1 MGRHT
6 GFTPKRRAYQV
17 FSSKSG
23 HRGLIALLLVL
34 TLGVGLALS
43 IIRAQQA
50 ALALPQA
57 PVYHADVNYPRQL
70 ATEMAACGHK
80 YGELVS
86 PGKRDIP
93 IIGSGVFRRVVEVR
107 RSGNTAYAIDPFTGR
122 TVMNRLTA
130 QEISETRVC
139 NYAIEQFG
147 QIPPHTL
154 LLTYDDGPNAT
165 WTPQL
170 LAVLKAYGVKA
181 TFFEVGMNILRT
193 PGTLRQVI
201 ANGDVVGNHTL
212 SHPDINAIMP
222 AAARAQ
228 LLMNYDTI
236 ATLGDYRTLLYRTPY
251 TGNNL
256 TTNVFSTLVAQQ
268 LGFTEI
274 GYTSDT
280 ADYTYKPN
288 AQIPLPKFGSG
299 LPGVIEMHDT
309 GGKDDAATVRLT
321 VRIIQK
327 GQALGYRFMTVDQ
340 LLRQQTGTNP
350 VRRAQPD
357 LDDRIGY
364 ALSWAEQV
372 GFQDVVPLILNA
384 TAVFVIVFGLI
395 WVGRALYEGAKQN
408 RPTPAWHPR
417 LVSVLIAAKDEKA
430 VIRATVESVF
440 AHSYPFDLQVVV
452 VNDGSTDGAG
462 GTADGAGGT
471 KAILDE
477 LAARYRDPS
486 RQLEVIHLQQNIGK
500 AAAWDLAFKTR
511 IRGEVCVAFDADTEL
526 TGPDTIP
533 NLVRHFRDPRVGAVA
548 GYIKARNVARQPWK
562 WALCQFQQAEYN
574 IGIAMMRVGQGR
586 HGILV
591 VPGACSA
598 WRTSVM
604 RRIGMAGDTVG
615 EDADAALELR
625 EAGFLVVQDIRAVAV
640 TQIPDTLKGI
650 ARQWLRWSFGMAQNI
665 WKHKRIML
673 QAGRYGAL
681 TWVFWYAVISVLIPL
696 LVLPLSYATVGL
708 AIAAGR
714 WSSILFYVAVFTGF
728 RLVQNLTAMWVLR
741 EWAWDP
747 VTAVFY
753 RFLNDPLQVYLAW
766 RTLFA
771 MLTGRLIGWK
781 GTRVTRIPAIAD
793 DEPLRATSEG

>member
-1 MGRHT
+1 M
-6 GFTPKRRAYQV
+6 V
-17 FSSKSG
+17 
-23 HRGLIALLLVL
+23 AL
-34 TLGVGLALS
+34 GAGLAVS
-43 IIRAQQA
+43 IFRAQQLA
-50 ALALPQA
+50 VALPRP

-70 ATEMAACGHK
+70 AAQMTACGHK

-86 PGKRDIP
+86 SGKRDIP
-93 IIGSGVFRRVVEVR
+93 IIGSGLFRRVVEVR
-107 RSGNTAYAIDPFTGR
+107 RSGDTAYAIDPFTGR
-122 TVMNRLTA
+122 TVITHLTA
-130 QEISETRVC
+130 KEISDTRVC

-147 QIPPHTL
+147 QIPPRTL
-154 LLTYDDGPNAT
+154 LLTYDDGPNAI

-170 LAVLKAYGVKA
+170 LAVLKAYGVHA
-181 TFFEVGMNILRT
+181 TFFEVGMNILRS

-201 ANGDVVGNHTL
+201 ANGNVVGNHTL
-212 SHPDINAIMP
+212 SHPDINVTTS

-228 LLMNYDTI
+228 LLMNYDVI
-236 ATLGDYRTLLYRTPY
+236 ATVGGYRTMLYRTPY

-256 TTNVFSTLVAQQ
+256 TINVFSTLVAQQ

-288 AQIPLPKFGSG
+288 AQIPLPKFGAG

-309 GGKDDAATVRLT
+309 GGKNDAPTVRLT
-321 VRIIQK
+321 ERIIQK
-327 GQALGYRFMTVDQ
+327 AQALGYRFMTVDE
-340 LLRQQTGTNP
+340 LLRQQTGTDP
-350 VRRAQPD
+350 VWRARPD

-364 ALSWAEQV
+364 WLSWTGQT
-372 GFQDVVPLILNA
+372 GLQDAVPVIMNA
-384 TAVFVIVFGLI
+384 TAVFVIVFGLV

-408 RPTPAWHPR
+408 RPTPPWHPR

-440 AHSYPFDLQVVV
+440 AYSYPFDLQVVV

-477 LAARYRDPS
+477 LAARYRNPP

-511 IRGEVCVAFDADTEL
+511 IRGEVCVAFDADVEL

-533 NLVRHFRDPRVGAVA
+533 NLVRHFRDPEVGAVA
-548 GYIKARNVARQPWK
+548 GYIKARNMARQPWK

-574 IGIAMMRVGQGR
+574 IGIAMMRVGQGK

-615 EDADAALELR
+615 EDADAGLELR
-625 EAGFLVVQDIRAVAV
+625 EAGFLVVQDIKAVAV
-640 TQIPDTLKGI
+640 TQIPDTLRAI
-650 ARQWLRWSFGMAQNI
+650 AKQWLRWSFGMAQNI
-665 WKHKRIML
+665 WKHKRVMV
-673 QAGRYGAL
+673 QPGRYGAL

-696 LVLPLSYATVGL
+696 LVLPLSYATIGL
-708 AIAAGR
+708 AIATGR
-714 WSSILFYVAVFTGF
+714 WSSILFYLAVFTGF

-741 EWAWDP
+741 EWSWDP

-753 RFLNDPLQVYLAW
+753 RFLNDPLQIYLAW
-766 RTLFA
+766 RTVFA

-793 DEPLRATSEG
+793 DIPLRAAEKG

>member
-1 MGRHT
+1 MGRHAR
-6 GFTPKRRAYQV
+6 FTPRRRVYQV

-23 HRGLIALLLVL
+23 HRGLIVLLLL
-34 TLGVGLALS
+34 LALAAGLAVS
-43 IIRAQQA
+43 VVRAQQ
-50 ALALPQA
+50 LAVAPPRP
-57 PVYHADVNYPRQL
+57 PVYHADVSYPSQL
-70 ATEMAACGHK
+70 ATEMAACGRK
-80 YGELVS
+80 QGELVS

-93 IIGSGVFRRVVEVR
+93 VIGSGVFRRVVEVR
-107 RSGNTAYAIDPFTGR
+107 RSGGGAYAIDPFSGR
-122 TVMNRLTA
+122 TVMSSLTS
-130 QEISETRVC
+130 QEMADTKGC
-139 NYAIEQFG
+139 DYAIEQFG
-147 QIPPHTL
+147 QVPPKTL

-181 TFFEVGMNILRT
+181 TFFEIGMNILSS

-201 ANGDVVGNHTL
+201 ANGNTVGNHTL
-212 SHPDINAIMP
+212 NHPEINTLTP
-222 AAARAQ
+222 EAARQ
-228 LLMNYDTI
+228 EILMNYDVI
-236 ATLGDYRTLLYRTPY
+236 ATVGGYDTLLYRTPY

-256 TTNVFSTLVAQQ
+256 TENVYSTLVSQQ
-268 LGFTEI
+268 LGFTEV
-274 GYTSDT
+274 GYTLDT
-280 ADYTYKPN
+280 ADYTYPAG
-288 AQIPLPKFGSG
+288 AQIPLPKFGGPG
-299 LPGVIEMHDT
+299 LPGEVVEMHDT
-309 GGKDDAATVRLT
+309 GGKNDVSTVRLT
-321 VRIIQK
+321 ERIIQK
-327 GQALGYRFMTVDQ
+327 AQALGYRFMTVDE
-340 LLRQQTGTNP
+340 LLRQQTGSNP
-350 VRRAQPD
+350 ASRQQPD
-357 LDDRIGY
+357 LDNRIGY
-364 ALSWAEQV
+364 WLSWADEMAV
-372 GFQDVVPLILNA
+372 QDAVPLILNA
-384 TAVFVIVFGLI
+384 TAVFVIFFGLVWI
-395 WVGRALYEGAKQN
+395 GRALYEGAKQN

-430 VIRATVESVF
+430 VIRATIESVF
-440 AHSYPFDLQVVV
+440 AYSYPFDLQVVV
-452 VNDGSTDGAG
+452 VNDGSTDGDG

-477 LAARYRDPS
+477 LAARYRDPA
-486 RQLEVIHLQQNIGK
+486 RHLEVIHLQHNIGK

-548 GYIKARNVARQPWK
+548 GYIKARNTARQPWK

-625 EAGFLVVQDIRAVAV
+625 EAGFIVVQDIKAVAV
-640 TQIPDTLKGI
+640 TQIPDTLRSI

-708 AIAAGR
+708 AIATGN
-714 WSSILFYVAVFTGF
+714 WSSILFYIAVFTGF

-741 EWAWDP
+741 EWSWDP

-753 RFLNDPLQVYLAW
+753 RFLNDPLQVYLAY

-771 MLTGRLIGWK
+771 MLSGRLIGWK
-781 GTRVTRIPAIAD
+781 GTRVTRSPAIAED
-793 DEPLRATSEG
+793 ASPRAA